1 MLSIRTE
8 LEEYPDR
15 EEVIIHASAL
25 PLRLYIDQVRM
36 YVLQSYA
43 LYSLFYCLGC
53 SGISCKLYGRFIH
66 H

>member
-15 EEVIIHASAL
+15 EEVIVHASAL

-36 YVLQSYA
+36 YVLQSQD
-43 LYSLFYCLGC
+43 LYICTPYC
-53 SGISCKLYGRFIH
+53 IV
-66 H
+66 